1 MRRSAWLAF
10 AALVL
15 ASPASAAGESVR
27 DLGDPAARDSV
38 RSAGVPVMGKSAR
51 GVLLHRFVGQPA
63 DSAARGVLMEAFRA
77 EMDLDAWPCESRA
90 ADTWSTAEPR
100 TNFFRLVDAAAPEEA
115 WSVDLSIR
123 IPPEVRVTRRA
134 TPGSSLPPPRARI
147 SHVRSSRGL
156 TIAVTVRAP
165 RTSLGVAAS
174 EPAVFSVYFAD
185 ARRVVVPSA
194 KLPGGGYQYPW
205 ADAGRVIARA
215 VLETLHRASG
225 GLTADERAA
234 LAPATRVDPAGA
246 EVVP

>member
-1 MRRSAWLAF
+1 MRRSAWLAL
-10 AALVL
+10 AGLVL
-15 ASPASAAGESVR
+15 TPGFAWCPPAFAAGESV
-27 DLGDPAARDSV
+27 
-38 RSAGVPVMGKSAR
+38 R

-63 DSAARGVLMEAFRA
+63 DSAARSVLMEAFRA
-77 EMDLDAWPCESRA
+77 ELGLDAWPCESRA
-90 ADTWSTAEPR
+90 DDTWGKPEPR
-100 TNFFRLVDAAAPEEA
+100 TNFFRLVDAAAPDEA

-123 IPPEVRVTRRA
+123 VPPEVRVARRA
-134 TPGSSLPPPRARI
+134 TPGSKLPPPRARI

-156 TIAVTVRAP
+156 TIAVTVSAP
-165 RTSLGVAAS
+165 RTSLGVTTA

-185 ARRVVVPSA
+185 ARRVVVPSP

-234 LAPATRVDPAGA
+234 LAPATRMDPAGA